1 MFSGRR
7 IIAFYSNRELYPTSI
22 RTTALASCSIMARF
36 GAMSS
41 PYVNLLGN
49 YNAALP
55 LTIYGLALL
64 LAGIGS
70 LWIWPDTQ
78 QVELAHMETIAEC
91 ADLASTA
98 NPWVCQREK
107 KDSLT
112 NVKQPNNNDIVA

>member
-1 MFSGRR
+1 
-7 IIAFYSNRELYPTSI
+7 
-22 RTTALASCSIMARF
+22 MARF

-78 QVELAHMETIAEC
+78 QVELAHMETISEC

-98 NPWVCQREK
+98 NPWVCQKGQKSEK
-107 KDSLT
+107 KDSTLT
-112 NVKQPNNNDIVA
+112 TNIKQPNNNDIVA